1 MEILRYRIHSRQRGC
16 SLPPASGAGR
26 GALPGPETGLLSD
39 TRRWV
44 EETHADKA
52 RDFIGKGTRVEGR
65 RVREPRTALPRGLK
79 FYGDGMSFRVVLGQ
93 SFWFRAFPGGAH
105 IAQPSWML
113 ARGLL
118 GSGRTGGVSFR
129 PFPNSSGLCWLISSI
144 FLIRIA
150 CHKTA
155 HANSYYGAWPGWA
168 VSISVPPL
176 TAAPERLHTQDA
188 SWESG
193 GGLFLLLFLGVGLPS
208 RAEASLYPIWAG
220 VFHVWNQLHA
230 CNNSNLAW
238 NCWRLSEMK

>member
-1 MEILRYRIHSRQRGC
+1 MSWEDLAVKLLEKRNLTRDRQPRFMGGNTPIVVMEILRYRIHSRQRGC
-16 SLPPASGAGR
+16 SVPPASGAGR

-93 SFWFRAFPGGAH
+93 SFWFRTCPGGAR

-118 GSGRTGGVSFR
+118 GSGRTGGVPSR
-129 PFPNSSGLCWLISSI
+129 PFQNSSGWWWLVSSYSLSGSPVI
-144 FLIRIA
+144 KQLMQMVTTVPGQGGRFQSA
-150 CHKTA
+150 C
-155 HANSYYGAWPGWA
+155 
-168 VSISVPPL
+168 
-176 TAAPERLHTQDA
+176 
-188 SWESG
+188 
-193 GGLFLLLFLGVGLPS
+193 LP
-208 RAEASLYPIWAG
+208 
-220 VFHVWNQLHA
+220 
-230 CNNSNLAW
+230 
-238 NCWRLSEMK
+238 